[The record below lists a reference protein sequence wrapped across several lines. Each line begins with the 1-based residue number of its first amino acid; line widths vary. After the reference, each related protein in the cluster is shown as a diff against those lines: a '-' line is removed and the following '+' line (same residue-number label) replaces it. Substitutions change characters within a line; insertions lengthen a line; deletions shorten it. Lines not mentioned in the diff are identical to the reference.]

1 MDTRLKHIS
10 RVTVWGAVVN
20 VVLAAFKFVAGLVGH
35 SSAMLADAIHSL
47 SDLVSDAIVLIMV
60 RASSKAKDEG
70 HDYGHGKYET
80 LATAAVAVLLLVVG
94 AELMADGVGKI
105 RVVVSGGELEM
116 PGKIALIAALVSIL
130 SKEVL
135 YQWTAYVGRRYNSDA
150 VVTNAWHHRTDAL
163 SSIGSALGIG
173 AALAFGGK
181 WVVLDPIACCAISI
195 FIIYMAVKMGLPA
208 LNELTEA
215 SLPEDVE
222 TEIQSIIASVPGIS
236 NVHALKTRKSG
247 PYIIVEAH
255 IVVDPQMS
263 VTKAHDLASQA
274 ESAVITRFGEGTQ
287 ISIHVEPDID
297 AC

>member
-1 MDTRLKHIS
+1 MNNRTAEIQRITL
-10 RVTVWGAVVN
+10 WGAVGN
-20 VVLAAFKFVAGLVGH
+20 VALTIVKFVCGIVGG
-35 SSAMLADAIHSL
+35 SAAMVADAVHSA
-47 SDLVSDAIVLIMV
+47 SDLISDIIVIV
-60 RASSKAKDEG
+60 FARIAAQGQDKG

-105 RVVVSGGELEM
+105 RVVVSGGELGM

-173 AALAFGGK
+173 AALAFCGK

-222 TEIQSIIASVPGIS
+222 AEIQSIIASVPGIS

-287 ISIHVEPDID
+287 ISIHVEPDVD